1 MADVEAPEPRRPRD
15 SVASRVLSAADHG
28 QVPLRTILATVGV
41 VVATGIVLVLA
52 WALRLELILLFVA
65 LFFTVLL
72 ARPVRALEARG
83 LGRGTATTLVFVAF
97 LIAFCGLAYLF
108 AEPLISHLVTLLG
121 EYTKLAKK
129 AEEGKGWVGSVAT
142 KLHIRNWL
150 KDHVPKLKQYLET
163 LVKPIVSLGSAAFT
177 TVVAMV
183 TTAMLTYF
191 LLLDLPK
198 IWGGFLSLLPEE
210 RAERVNRVAY
220 EASRGVIGYIVG
232 NITTSV
238 IAGVVMLITL
248 LVCGVPFALVL
259 ALWVAMVD
267 LLPIVG
273 ALVAGVPTVLL
284 AFLHSLPAGIAVAVV
299 FLVYQQV
306 ENHVLNPIIMSRTVR
321 LSKLLILLAVI
332 FFAAIGDKVAGVLG
346 TFVGALIG
354 IPLGSA
360 IQVVIRELWR
370 SAPLTKAK
378 GSGS

>member
-1 MADVEAPEPRRPRD
+1 M
-15 SVASRVLSAADHG
+15 LSAADNGH
-28 QVPLRTILATVGV
+28 VPLRTILATVGI

-72 ARPVRALEARG
+72 AAPVRVLEARG
-83 LGRGTATTLVFVAF
+83 LGRGTATTLVFLTF
-97 LIAFCGLAYLF
+97 LVAFCGLAYLF
-108 AEPLISHLVTLLG
+108 AEPLISHLLTLLG

-129 AEEGKGWVGSVAT
+129 AEEGKGWVGSIAT
-142 KLHIRNWL
+142 RLHIRNWL

-163 LVKPIVSLGSAAFT
+163 LVKPIVTLGSAALT

-198 IWGGFLSLLPEE
+198 IWEGFLSLLSEDH
-210 RAERVNRVAY
+210 AERVSRVTY
-220 EASRGVIGYIVG
+220 EASKGVTGYIVG
-232 NITTSV
+232 NVATSL
-238 IAGVVMLITL
+238 IAGAIMLVTL
-248 LVCGVPFALVL
+248 LVCGVPFALLL

-321 LSKLLILLAVI
+321 LSKLLILLAVVI
-332 FFAAIGDKVAGVLG
+332 FAALGDKVAGVLG
-346 TFVGALIG
+346 TFIGALIG

-360 IQVVIRELWR
+360 IQVVVRELWR
-370 SAPLTKAK
+370 PTPLAK
-378 GSGS
+378 QKRTGS